1 MGFFDFLGYGGGDP
15 SGHDRRSLQGLGDQ
29 EQTMGQHGQEAFEG
43 QDRDQLNQSYGGLN
57 QTNANMGQT
66 QDYLRGQMQGQNS
79 VSAEQLRQGLQQ
91 QQAAQMSMAASNP
104 GNPMAARTAA
114 MQMARSGYGMAGQQA
129 LAGLQERNNAATQLG
144 QSYGQQ
150 GQLQLG
156 QGQLALGR
164 SSQDLQAGLGGYNA
178 ANNAYGQ
185 SLAHPQKTWG
195 DLIKSGAG
203 GAAGIAGPL
212 LAGGAAAAGGGGGS
226 TTVDGGA
233 DGAGNEGTGLGGGD
247 PSGYDDGTGAGP
259 GTEPGQIDPNPGGGS
274 FPGDGYY

>member
-66 QDYLRGQMQGQNS
+66 QDYLRGQMMGQNS

-164 SSQDLQAGLGGYNA
+164 SSQDLQAGLGGYGA

-203 GAAGIAGPL
+203 GAAGIAGPIL
-212 LAGGAAAAGGGGGS
+212 GLGGAALAGGGGSSTVAGS
-226 TTVDGGA
+226 P
-233 DGAGNEGTGLGGGD
+233 DGAGNEGDGAVD
-247 PSGYDDGTGAGP
+247 PNSYDDGTGAGP
-259 GTEPGQIDPNPGGGS
+259 GTDGGQLPDPRDLDDGNGG
-274 FPGDGYY
+274 FL